1 MNDMDNRAGTRPA
14 PTLGEITGAFKSI
27 TTNEYIRSVKTK
39 NWPPFN
45 KHFWQRNYYEHIIR
59 NDAELNKIRQY
70 IITNPAMWEADEE
83 NPKNR

>member
-39 NWPPFN
+39 NGHHSIN
-45 KHFWQRNYYEHIIR
+45 ISGS
-59 NDAELNKIRQY
+59 A
-70 IITNPAMWEADEE
+70 IITNT
-83 NPKNR
+83 